1 MAAEADYRHVID
13 DLPKSPLAGQSLYGL
28 GWTQLERGDASA
40 AVKTLDRLI
49 SASTTS
55 AELVPRVRY
64 VRARARQQLK
74 EFGPAIEDLQAFL
87 KSKPSKADQSD
98 ARYLLGLCQTG
109 LNKPADAA
117 KTFRELLTDDPK
129 YAAADKVLYEL
140 AWAQK
145 ADGHEADAAESFAR
159 LAKIQPDSPL
169 AAECLYHVGEHYYQ
183 QQDYKKA
190 SGAFYE
196 SMQKAGKSELGQTA
210 AYKLGWAYY
219 RREQYDNARQTFAF
233 LKGTYLDGELHS
245 DAAFM
250 EGESLLKL
258 DKYKDAIAAYAQVK
272 KPKRAD
278 LSVLA
283 LLHAAQAQEQLQ
295 QWQPALELLDAARK
309 ADAKEQYAPEILY
322 EQGWVK
328 QNLGQADAAL
338 ELYEDVT
345 RRSDGE
351 VAARARFMIGEIYF
365 EKKDHS
371 EAIRNFFKV
380 AYGYAFPEWQ
390 AASQYE
396 AGRCFEVL
404 GKTDQARQ
412 SYQEVVQKYPQTSKA
427 GPAKERLAALG
438 K

>member
-1 MAAEADYRHVID
+1 
-13 DLPKSPLAGQSLYGL
+13 
-28 GWTQLERGDASA
+28 LERGDAAA

-49 SASTTS
+49 ADSPAS
-55 AELVPRVRY
+55 AELVPRARY

-74 EFGPAIEDLQAFL
+74 EFGPAVDDLQAFL
-87 KSKPSKADQSD
+87 NSKPSTTDKSD
-98 ARYLLGLCQTG
+98 ARYLLGLCQAG
-109 LNKPADAA
+109 LNKPADAS
-117 KTFRELLTDDPK
+117 KTFRALLADDPH
-129 YAAADKVLYEL
+129 YAATDKVLYEL

-145 ADGHEADAAESFAR
+145 ADSHEADAAESFAR
-159 LAKIQPDSPL
+159 LAKTQPDSPL
-169 AAECLYHVGEHYYQ
+169 AAESQYHVGEHYYQ
-183 QQDYKKA
+183 QQDYKQAA
-190 SGAFYE
+190 SAFYE
-196 SMQKAGKSELGQTA
+196 SMQLAGKSELGQTA

-219 RREQYDNARQTFAF
+219 RLEEFDHARTTFAF
-233 LKGTYLDGELHS
+233 LRGTYPTSELNS

-258 DKYKDAIAAYAQVK
+258 EKYKDAIAAYAQVK

-295 QWQPALELLDAARK
+295 QWQPALELLDAAGK
-309 ADAKEQYAPEILY
+309 ADTKEQYFPEILY
-322 EQGWVK
+322 ERGWAK
-328 QNLGQADAAL
+328 QNLGRPGEAL

-390 AASQYE
+390 AAAQYE

-412 SYQEVVQKYPQTSKA
+412 SYQEVVQKYPQSSKA
-427 GPAKERLAALG
+427 GPAKERLTALE
-438 K
+438 KK